1 MNLKSKI
8 IQNDIEVDATF
19 FANIE
24 RYTQHLLK
32 WNKVHNL
39 TGATKRLMI
48 DAFIFDAVYPLT
60 FVDFST
66 MKKALDIGTGAGFPG
81 LILAMALPH
90 IHFTLAEPLQKRAS
104 FLQYIKADLKLSNV
118 TIEQKRVEDIPA
130 EPMDLVTSRAVMDT
144 QFLLQLAQDFITKET
159 QILFYKGENV
169 YNELSE
175 DEDNLYTN
183 EVIETNNRHYLL
195 MKLK

>member
-1 MNLKSKI
+1 MDLKNRI
-8 IQNDIEVDATF
+8 IQNNISVDDTF

-39 TGATKRLMI
+39 TGANKRPII
-48 DAFIFDAVYPLT
+48 DAFIFDALYPIT
-60 FVDFST
+60 FLDFSR
-66 MKKALDIGTGAGFPG
+66 MKNALDIGTGAGFPG
-81 LILAMALPH
+81 LVLAMALPH

-104 FLQYIKADLKLSNV
+104 FLQYIKADLKLTNV
-118 TIEQKRVEDIPA
+118 TIEQKRVEEITA
-130 EPMDLVTSRAVMDT
+130 KPMDLVTSRAVMDT
-144 QFLLQLAQDFITKET
+144 KFLLQLAHDFITKET

-169 YNELSE
+169 YNELETQE
-175 DEDNLYTN
+175 DELYTN